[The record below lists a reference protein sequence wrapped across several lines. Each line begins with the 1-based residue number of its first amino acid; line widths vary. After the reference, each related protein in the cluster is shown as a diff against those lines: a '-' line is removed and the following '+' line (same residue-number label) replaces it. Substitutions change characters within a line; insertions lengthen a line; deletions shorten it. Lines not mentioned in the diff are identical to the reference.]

1 MTAAPRTI
9 RRTVSLL
16 SVTASLALPG
26 AALAMPAPETGYH
39 ESPASLASVD
49 PAPSSVG
56 GNDTT
61 LPIALA
67 SGALAIALGG
77 AAYSVRL
84 GSAQRRVLKV
94 R

>member
-1 MTAAPRTI
+1 MTVEPRTI
-9 RRTVSLL
+9 RRTASLL
-16 SVTASLALPG
+16 SVTAFLALPG

-39 ESPASLASVD
+39 ESPAAVASVN
-49 PAPSSVG
+49 PAPSSG
-56 GNDTT
+56 GGDDNT

-67 SGALAIALGG
+67 SSALAIALGG

-84 GSAQRRVLKV
+84 GLGRRRVLKV